1 MLVLVSKQ
9 TRSYQK
15 IRDFYFL
22 LSPNLILCLGSTSPH
37 VWQEM
42 KSQSGTGA
50 RTHLIERKP
59 RCEFLSRLYLD
70 TTIFPGIIP
79 WFEQNLKNINIS
91 DTNGGLGL
99 NPNWKRGRDQIKK
112 DWKNILIMGLV
123 FLNVFDGHF
132 RLFCHWVMTA
142 EVAGPVVS
150 TRPRPLPFLIM
161 MRLKL
166 ADTACCDEMVLIKL
180 PAFFTYSAAW
190 HEGN

>member
-9 TRSYQK
+9 TLLSYQE
-15 IRDFYFL
+15 IRDFLFL
-22 LSPNLILCLGSTSPH
+22 LSPNLILCLGSTPPP

-79 WFEQNLKNINIS
+79 WFGQNLKNINIS
-91 DTNGGLGL
+91 DTNGDWGL

-112 DWKNILIMGLV
+112 DWKNILIMGPV

-132 RLFCHWVMTA
+132 RLLCQTGRWQLRM
-142 EVAGPVVS
+142 AGPVS
-150 TRPRPLPFLIM
+150 CHQWPPPPPLSWL
-161 MRLKL
+161 LW
-166 ADTACCDEMVLIKL
+166 D
-180 PAFFTYSAAW
+180 
-190 HEGN
+190 